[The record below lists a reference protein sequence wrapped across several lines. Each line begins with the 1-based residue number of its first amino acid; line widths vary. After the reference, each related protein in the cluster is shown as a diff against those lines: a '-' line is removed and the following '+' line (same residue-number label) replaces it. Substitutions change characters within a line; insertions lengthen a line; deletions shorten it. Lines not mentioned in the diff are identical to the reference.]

1 MSNIVKVD
9 GWVIEEHE
17 GAWSVRDVE
26 LAEKV
31 GLAKPR
37 NIRAVIANAIED
49 GALKNG
55 ALGAGAVDEPSFWLE
70 EVHSVSGNNKVE
82 VTTAYRLNRAAALLI
97 CTRLRT
103 KRSVDITLAIVK
115 VFDAVLSGK
124 VALAPPAPPAAEP
137 PPAIAMP
144 AERRAELLLECV
156 RLMSPAV
163 SAEAKDAVLAHA
175 AAALTGGSAV
185 PLLPKMPAPRWMS
198 PTQIA
203 EAANRTATAV
213 GRSIS
218 KLGLRG
224 GPHSKAV
231 MNTKMHSEGQV
242 VTYLYDP
249 QAVEKIIADL
259 NAGPA
264 AVPMGGV

>member
-1 MSNIVKVD
+1 MAAIVKVD

-70 EVHSVSGNNKVE
+70 EAHSVSGNNKVE

-103 KRSVDITLAIVK
+103 KRSVEITLAIVK

-124 VALAPPAPPAAEP
+124 VALAPPAPT
-137 PPAIAMP
+137 PPAITMP

-175 AAALTGGSAV
+175 AAALTGASAA
-185 PLLPKMPAPRWMS
+185 PLLPALPGPRWLS
-198 PTQIA
+198 PTQIG
-203 EAANRTATAV
+203 ELANRSSNSV
-213 GRSIS
+213 GRVVS

-224 GPHSKAV
+224 GPHSKTV
-231 MNTKMHSEGQV
+231 MNTKAHSEGQV
-242 VTYLYDP
+242 PTYVYDDE
-249 QAVEKIIADL
+249 AVELILAELK
-259 NAGPA
+259 NGQA
-264 AVPMGGV
+264 AVPTGDA

>member
-1 MSNIVKVD
+1 MAAIVKVD

-31 GLAKPR
+31 GMNQPR
-37 NIRAVIANAIED
+37 HVRPIITKAIED
-49 GALKNG
+49 GALTIGGVAAAAN
-55 ALGAGAVDEPSFWLE
+55 DEPTVWLE
-70 EVHSVSGNNKVE
+70 RVQVTSGKGRVE
-82 VTTAYRLNRAAALLI
+82 TIDAYRLNRAAALLI

-218 KLGLRG
+218 KLGLRA

-264 AVPMGGV
+264 AVPMGGA